1 MNSKA
6 NMATHQQKLLMLYEV
21 LSDCDRAILRSKN
34 RADLFAGVCRHVAQ
48 LQDVKLVW
56 IGTMDVGD
64 PKIWPQAHFG
74 KNQNYAEFIQ
84 TMVNLPQG
92 DRFDPLSLAVRENR
106 PVWMPEVHGD
116 STAPGTINHATDR
129 SRVAGWQSGA
139 VLPLTVGG
147 LPVGVL
153 VIHANTASAFDAVAR
168 KLLTQL
174 ASNISYALDF
184 FEHDRQRQEAEAT
197 LAESEVRYSAL
208 FASSSMPMVL
218 VNPDSGLIVDANIRA
233 VNFYGWDQS
242 TLTAKKV
249 MDINV
254 LSAEEIRRE
263 MALAVSTKKSYFDF
277 KHRLASGEV
286 RDVEVFSSP
295 VSFGGQT
302 YLLSVIHDVTER
314 RRVEARVHSMQT
326 LIQQFIDELPGTAY
340 LKDAQMRLL
349 MVNKS
354 LGLALGVDPQTLIG
368 KTAHDIFSQ
377 EFADTITELDRQMLS
392 QGGRRTVEETY
403 LGRHFETSMFA
414 LDSETG
420 ERLLGGLSRDV
431 TDHYRAVERT
441 RALLSINELGGQLPE
456 KAFLTRGLE
465 IAQALT
471 QSTMGFLHFVNE
483 DQETLE
489 LVTWTA
495 GALKGCSAAYD
506 SHYPI
511 SQAGIWADCA
521 RVKKAVMFND
531 YASYPAKHGL
541 PEGHTPLTRLISV
554 PVIEGGKVRLMMGVG
569 NKAGDYDT
577 VDVDALSLIG
587 NDLWRIVCRARAE
600 SALHK
605 QVADLVQANQK
616 LAEVQLQLL
625 QSEKMASI
633 GQLAAGVAHEINN
646 PVGFVKSNLGTLTKY
661 VDDLLAIAEDYASIE
676 SELDATAASR
686 FERVRQ
692 HKVAADYDFLLT
704 DLPQLIQESIDGV
717 ERVGRIVL
725 DLKIFSRSGETE
737 WAWADLQAGI
747 ESTINVVWNQLKY
760 KAKLTCEWADLPQVY
775 CVSSQIN
782 QAVMNLLVNAG
793 QAITDQGQITVRTGL
808 DGDQVWIEVQ
818 DNGCGISP
826 ENKARIFDP
835 FYTSKPVGEGTGLGL
850 SISFGIVQQ
859 HHGKIVVHSAL
870 EVGSTFRI
878 VLPVDWRTQELKP

>member
-233 VNFYGWDQS
+233 VNFYGWDQA